1 MKLHEI
7 CIERPVFTIMLV
19 MSLVVLGYFSFIS
32 LGIDLFPKVD
42 FPMVTIRTTLKGA
55 SPEEVETSVTKPI
68 EEAVNTIGGIDE
80 LRSVSYEGLSQVVV
94 TFVLEKNTDV
104 GAQEVRDKVATI
116 VSQFPEGTDP
126 SIIEKIDP
134 DASPILNIAVSSTY
148 RDPRD
153 ITYLTK
159 KKIKEPLETQNG
171 VGSVTIVGGAEREI
185 HVVLNPD
192 KLKAYQISVNE
203 VKGAIQS
210 QNIEVP
216 GGRIDAGKKEL
227 VVRTLGRITKPADF
241 EKIIVK
247 NINGVS
253 VKISDIGHVLDTEEE
268 QRSLARYDGA
278 RCVSVVVKKQ
288 SGTNTVA
295 VINGVK
301 GKLEDIKKLLPK
313 DFRVEVVSDQSFFIQ
328 ASVDEVMSHLKMG
341 AILASVVVLLFMGN
355 FFATIIAALAIPTSI
370 IATFTLIQWM
380 GFTLNNM
387 TLLGLTLAVGIV
399 IDDAIVVLEN
409 IFRHVEEHG
418 EDPVAASKK
427 ATSEIALA
435 VMATTL
441 SLVIIFLPL
450 AYMQGIIGRFMK
462 SFGLTMAFSIMV
474 SLLVSF
480 TLTPML
486 CAKLFKKKAEGHAK
500 KSSKDS
506 AFYGAIDKGYGWM
519 LRFAM
524 RHRFLM
530 VMLAIVT
537 ILSTVPLMKVV
548 GKDFMPADDQNE
560 FQVDI
565 KAPEGTSI
573 HAMDETLKLIEDDVK
588 RLRGVKSLLTS
599 IGGGEGRNV
608 NQGQIYVKL
617 IDMKERKFSQ
627 FDVMNDVRK
636 LLKRYPGL
644 RTSVVNVSMI
654 GSRGFSQADV
664 NFNVRGPDLSALQEY
679 VAQIMAEARKVPGLV
694 DIDSSYDAGK
704 PEIDLHIN
712 RDKAAALGVGVSDI
726 AFALRTMVGGEEDI
740 TKYKEGD
747 DLYEVRLR
755 VDKVFRD
762 SAKNVAGLFVP
773 SLKSGEVRLDNV
785 VDLIEGTGP
794 ARIDRQDRQRQI
806 TVVANLDKKPLG
818 YAMDTLN
825 SLVKK
830 MNLPPTYVTDFGGK
844 AKRQGETYRNFGLA
858 FLLSF
863 IFMYMI
869 LASQFESFL
878 HPITILLSL
887 PLAIPFAILSLV
899 LTGQTLHIMSIL
911 GIFMLFGVVKK
922 NSILQVDYTNTLRKQ
937 GMARDEAIIE
947 ASHARL
953 RPILM
958 TTIVLVA
965 AMLPVVF
972 GKGAGSGTRSS
983 MGIVIVGGQLLCL
996 LITLLVTPVCYSL
1009 FDDLSAWFKR
1019 VFLRRSTAA

>member
-7 CIERPVFTIMLV
+7 CIERPVFTTMLI
-19 MSLVVLGYFSFIS
+19 MSLVVLGFFSFMG

-42 FPMVTIRTTLKGA
+42 FPVVTVITTLKGA
-55 SPEEVETSVTKPI
+55 SPEEIETSVTKPT
-68 EEAVNTIGGIDE
+68 EEAINTIGGIDE

-134 DASPILNIAVSSTY
+134 DASPVMSIAVSSTY
-148 RDPRD
+148 RDLRD

-185 HVVLNPD
+185 HVILNPD

-203 VKGAIQS
+203 VKNALKS

-216 GGRIDAGKKEL
+216 GGRVDAGKREL
-227 VVRTLGRITKPADF
+227 VVRTLGRVTTPAEF

-253 VKISDIGHVLDTEEE
+253 VKIADIGRVADTEEE

-295 VINGVK
+295 VIKAVK
-301 GKLEDIKKLLPK
+301 AKLEELKKLLPK
-313 DFRVEVVSDQSFFIQ
+313 DFRVEIVQDQSFFIQ
-328 ASVDEVMSHLKMG
+328 ASVDEVMHHLQMG
-341 AILASVVVLLFMGN
+341 ALLASIVVLLFMGN

-370 IATFTLIQWM
+370 IATFTLMQWM

-435 VMATTL
+435 VMATTM

-462 SFGLTMAFSIMV
+462 SFGLTVAFSIMV

-486 CAKLFKKKAEGHAK
+486 CAKLFRKKPEGHKKKN
-500 KSSKDS
+500 SKDS
-506 AFYGAIDKGYGWM
+506 AFYSAIDRSYGWM

-524 RHRFLM
+524 RHRLLM
-530 VMLAIVT
+530 VVLGVMT
-537 ILSTVPLMKVV
+537 ILSTVPLMKIV
-548 GKDFMPADDQNE
+548 GKDFLPADDQNE
-560 FQVDI
+560 FQIDI
-565 KAPEGTSI
+565 KAPEGTSLR
-573 HAMDETLKLIEDDVK
+573 AMDETLKMIEDDV
-588 RLRGVKSLLTS
+588 RQLRGVKSLLTS
-599 IGGGEGRNV
+599 IGGTEGANV

-617 IDMKERKFSQ
+617 TDLKERKFSQ
-627 FDVMNDVRK
+627 FDVMNDARK

-654 GSRGFSQADV
+654 GARGFSSADV
-664 NFNVRGPDLSALQEY
+664 NFNVRGPDLNNLQEY
-679 VAQIMAEARKVPGLV
+679 VRYLMAETRKIPGFV
-694 DIDSSYDAGK
+694 DVDSSYDGGK
-704 PEIDLHIN
+704 PEIDLVIN
-712 RDKAAALGVGVSDI
+712 RDKAAALGVQVSDI

-755 VDKVFRD
+755 VDKTFRD

-773 SLKSGEVRLDNV
+773 SSKSGEVRLDNV
-785 VDLIEGTGP
+785 VDLTEGTGP

-806 TVVANLDKKPLG
+806 TLVANLDNKPTGFAIEKLT
-818 YAMDTLN
+818 A
-825 SLVKK
+825 LVKK
-830 MNLPPTYVTDFGGK
+830 MNLPPTYVTDFSGK
-844 AKRQGETYRNFGLA
+844 VKRQGETYRNFGIA

-899 LTGQTLHIMSIL
+899 LTGGTLHIMSIL
-911 GIFMLFGVVKK
+911 GVFMLFGVVKK
-922 NSILQVDYTNTLRKQ
+922 NSILQVDYTNTLRKE

-983 MGIVIVGGQLLCL
+983 MGVVIVGGQSLCL

-1009 FDDLSAWFKR
+1009 FDDLGMWIKR
-1019 VFLRRSTAA
+1019 VFSKKTV